1 MDFQHIPVLYEEVL
15 EGLDLKAGGTYV
27 DGTVGGGGH
36 SSGILKAIG
45 ANGRLLAID
54 QDLNALAAAKAR
66 LAEFGE
72 QVTFFHSNFVK
83 MPEIIDANAPDG
95 VDGIVIDIGVS
106 SPQIDDASRGFS
118 YMHDAP
124 LDMRMDRE
132 AELSA
137 YTVVNS
143 YDEDALERVLREF
156 GEEKWSR
163 RIAKI
168 IVERRALAPIETTFQ
183 LVDCIERAV
192 PKGAREKGSHVAKR
206 SFQAIRIEV
215 NHELEV
221 LENVIDDAVAR
232 LKIGGRMAVI
242 TFHSLEDRIV
252 KQHFKY
258 LASDCICP
266 PELPFCQCDKEATVK
281 IITRKPIVASK
292 EELAQNPRA
301 GSAKLRIVEKIP
313 AYKRKRFY

>member
-1 MDFQHIPVLYEEVL
+1 MDFQHIPVLYQEVL
-15 EGLDLKAGGTYV
+15 DGLALKEGGTYV

-45 ANGRLLAID
+45 SSGRLLAID
-54 QDLNALAAAKAR
+54 QDLQALEAAQTR
-66 LAEFGE
+66 LAPYKD
-72 QVTFFHSNFVK
+72 QVTYFHANFVE
-83 MPEIIDANAPDG
+83 MPGIIDANAPDG
-95 VDGIVIDIGVS
+95 VDGILIDIGVS
-106 SPQIDDASRGFS
+106 SPQIDDAQRGFS

-124 LDMRMDRE
+124 LDMRMNTE
-132 AELSA
+132 AEFSA
-137 YTVVNS
+137 CDLVNG
-143 YDEDALERVLREF
+143 YDEDALERVLREY

-168 IVERRALAPIETTFQ
+168 ICERRTIAPIVSTFQ
-183 LVDCIERAV
+183 LVDCIERAI

-221 LENVIDDAVAR
+221 LEKVIDEAIDR

-266 PELPFCQCDKEATVK
+266 PELPICQCDKMATVK
-281 IITRKPIVASK
+281 LVTRKPIVASK
-292 EELAQNPRA
+292 EELAQNSRA

-313 AYKRKRFY
+313 ATKRSR

>member
-1 MDFQHIPVLYEEVL
+1 MEFQHIPVLYEEVL
-15 EGLDLKAGGTYV
+15 AGLALKEGGTYI

-36 SSGILKAIG
+36 AAGILQAIG
-45 ANGRLLAID
+45 VKGRLLAID
-54 QDLNALAAAKAR
+54 QDTNALQAAKER
-66 LAEFGE
+66 LAPYDG
-72 QVTFFHSNFVK
+72 QVEFFHANFVH

-95 VDGIVIDIGVS
+95 VDGILIDIGVS
-106 SPQIDDASRGFS
+106 SSQIDDAQRGFS

-124 LDMRMDRE
+124 LDMRMNRE
-132 AELSA
+132 ADFSA
-137 YTVVNS
+137 YELVNT
-143 YDEDALERVLREF
+143 YDEDALERILREY

-168 IVERRALAPIETTFQ
+168 IVERRQLAPIATTFQ
-183 LVDCIERAV
+183 LVDCIERAI

-215 NHELEV
+215 NHELDV
-221 LENVIDDAVAR
+221 LEHVLDAATER

-266 PELPFCQCDKEATVK
+266 PELPFCQCDKMATVK
-281 IITRKPIVASK
+281 IITKKPITASK
-292 EELAQNPRA
+292 EELAQNSRA

-313 AYKRKRFY
+313 AYKRRKY

>member
-1 MDFQHIPVLYEEVL
+1 MEFQHIPVLYEEVL
-15 EGLDLKAGGTYV
+15 EGLALKAGGTYV

-45 ANGRLLAID
+45 AKGRLLAID

-66 LAEFGE
+66 LEPYGE
-72 QVTFFHSNFVK
+72 QVTFFHSNFVN
-83 MPEIIDANAPDG
+83 MPKIIDENAPEG
-95 VDGIVIDIGVS
+95 VDGILIDIGVS

-132 AELSA
+132 AALTA

-143 YDEDALERVLREF
+143 YDEDALEHVLREF

-163 RIAKI
+163 RIARI
-168 IVERRALAPIETTFQ
+168 IVERRQQAPIETTFQ

-215 NHELEV
+215 NHELDV
-221 LENVIDDAVAR
+221 LENVIDEAVGR

-266 PELPFCQCDKEATVK
+266 PELPICQCDKEATVK
-281 IITRKPIVASK
+281 IITRKPIMATK
-292 EELAQNPRA
+292 EELAQNSRA
-301 GSAKLRIVEKIP
+301 GSAKLRIVERIP
-313 AYKRKRFY
+313 AYKRSRI

>member
-1 MDFQHIPVLYEEVL
+1 MAFQHIPVLYNEVL
-15 EGLDLKAGGTYV
+15 EGLALKTGGTYV

-36 SSGILKAIG
+36 SSGILAGIG
-45 ANGRLLAID
+45 KEGRLLAID
-54 QDLNALAAAKAR
+54 QDKNALAAAKER
-66 LAEFGE
+66 LAPYAD
-72 QVTFFHSNFVK
+72 QVTFFHANFVE
-83 MPEIIDANAPDG
+83 MPAIIDTYAPDG
-95 VDGIVIDIGVS
+95 VDGILIDIGVS

-124 LDMRMDRE
+124 LDMRMNRD
-132 AELSA
+132 AAFSA
-137 YTVVNS
+137 YELVNE
-143 YDEDALERVLREF
+143 YDEDALERVLREY

-183 LVDCIERAV
+183 LVDCIERAI

-221 LENVIDDAVAR
+221 LENVLDQATER

-266 PELPFCQCDKEATVK
+266 PELPFCQCDKMATVK

-292 EELAQNPRA
+292 EELAQNSRA

-313 AYKRKRFY
+313 ATKRKKY

>member
-1 MDFQHIPVLYEEVL
+1 MAFQHIPVLYNEVL
-15 EGLDLKAGGTYV
+15 EGLALKTGGTYV

-36 SSGILKAIG
+36 SSGILAGIG
-45 ANGRLLAID
+45 KEGRLLAID
-54 QDLNALAAAKAR
+54 QDKNALAAAKER
-66 LAEFGE
+66 LAPYAD
-72 QVTFFHSNFVK
+72 QVTFFHANFVE
-83 MPEIIDANAPDG
+83 MPAIIDTYAPDG
-95 VDGIVIDIGVS
+95 VDGILIDIGVS

-124 LDMRMDRE
+124 LDMRMNRD
-132 AELSA
+132 AGFSA
-137 YTVVNS
+137 YELVNE
-143 YDEDALERVLREF
+143 YDEDVLERVLREY

-183 LVDCIERAV
+183 LVDCIERAI

-221 LENVIDDAVAR
+221 LENVLDQATER

-266 PELPFCQCDKEATVK
+266 PELPFCQCDKMATVK

-292 EELAQNPRA
+292 EELAQNSRA
-301 GSAKLRIVEKIP
+301 GSAKLRIVEKIL
-313 AYKRKRFY
+313 ATKRKKY

>member
-1 MDFQHIPVLYEEVL
+1 MEFQHIPVLYDEVL
-15 EGLDLKAGGTYV
+15 NGLNLQQGGIYV

-36 SSGILKAIG
+36 ASGILKAIG
-45 ANGRLLAID
+45 KDGRLLAID
-54 QDLNALAAAKAR
+54 QDVNALAAAKKR
-66 LAEFGE
+66 LASYDG
-72 QVTFFHSNFVK
+72 QVTFFHANFVQ

-95 VDGIVIDIGVS
+95 VDGILIDIGVS
-106 SPQIDDASRGFS
+106 SPQIDNAQRGFS

-124 LDMRMDRE
+124 LDMRMNTE
-132 AELSA
+132 AAFSA
-137 YTVVNS
+137 YELVNT
-143 YDEDALERVLREF
+143 YDEDALERVLREY

-168 IVERRALAPIETTFQ
+168 IVERRNIAPIETTFQ
-183 LVDCIERAV
+183 LVDCIERAI

-215 NHELEV
+215 NHELDV
-221 LENVIDDAVAR
+221 LENVLDQAVER

-266 PELPFCQCDKEATVK
+266 PELPFCQCDKMATVK

-292 EELAQNPRA
+292 EELVQNSRA

-313 AYKRKRFY
+313 AYKRRKY

>member
-1 MDFQHIPVLYEEVL
+1 MEFQHIPVLYDEVL
-15 EGLDLKAGGTYV
+15 NGLHLQEGGVYV

-45 ANGRLLAID
+45 PTGRLLAID
-54 QDLNALAAAKAR
+54 QDTNALAAAKER
-66 LAEFGE
+66 LAQYDG
-72 QVTFFHSNFVK
+72 QVTFFHANFVQ

-95 VDGIVIDIGVS
+95 VDGILIDIGVS
-106 SPQIDDASRGFS
+106 SPQIDNAQRGFS

-124 LDMRMDRE
+124 LDMRMNPE
-132 AELSA
+132 AEFSA
-137 YTVVNS
+137 YELINQ
-143 YDEDALERVLREF
+143 YDEDSLERVLREY

-168 IVERRALAPIETTFQ
+168 IVERRNIAPIETTFQ
-183 LVDCIERAV
+183 LVDCIERAI

-215 NHELEV
+215 NHELDV
-221 LENVIDDAVAR
+221 LENVLDQAVDR

-266 PELPFCQCDKEATVK
+266 PELPFCQCDKMATVK
-281 IITRKPIVASK
+281 IVTRKPIIASK
-292 EELAQNPRA
+292 EELTQNSRA

-313 AYKRKRFY
+313 AHKRRKY

>member
-1 MDFQHIPVLYEEVL
+1 MEFQHIPVLYEEVL
-15 EGLDLKAGGTYV
+15 EGLALKAGGTYV

-45 ANGRLLAID
+45 AKGRLLAID
-54 QDLNALAAAKAR
+54 QDLNALAAAKTR
-66 LAEFGE
+66 LAPYGE
-72 QVTFFHSNFVK
+72 QVTFFHSNFVN
-83 MPEIIDANAPDG
+83 MPKIIDENAPEG
-95 VDGIVIDIGVS
+95 VDGILIDIGVS

-132 AELSA
+132 AALTA

-143 YDEDALERVLREF
+143 YDEDALEHVLREF

-163 RIAKI
+163 RIARI
-168 IVERRALAPIETTFQ
+168 IVERRQQAPIETTFQ

-215 NHELEV
+215 NHELDV
-221 LENVIDDAVAR
+221 LENVIDEAVAR

-266 PELPFCQCDKEATVK
+266 PELPICQCDKEATVK
-281 IITRKPIVASK
+281 IITRKPVMATK
-292 EELAQNPRA
+292 EELAQNSRA
-301 GSAKLRIVEKIP
+301 GSAKLRIVERIP
-313 AYKRKRFY
+313 AYKRSRI